1 MVSHDTIGDLAS
13 LLHDGQSYRIRRDPV
28 RRTWLVS
35 LLSERGDVLDYGE
48 APTLEAALAQLVVT
62 LEAVAAGQCA
72 QCARAPH
79 DPGTPNHDGSDR
91 CRSGSIASGG
101 TNAHCTCDTCY

>member
-48 APTLEAALAQLVVT
+48 APTLEAAMAQLVVT
-62 LEAVAAGQCA
+62 LELVAADDA
-72 QCARAPH
+72 L
-79 DPGTPNHDGSDR
+79 
-91 CRSGSIASGG
+91 IA
-101 TNAHCTCDTCY
+101 DTEPLLSAERDNR